1 MTTEHEHTLNVWTA
15 ELLRDMHGL
24 DAKQERKQADR
35 KRIDIEIRIGPVK
48 IAFEAEQGQT
58 TTKKREAIS
67 DADKRLKQKNA
78 DCAIAVCYPD
88 GISEK
93 QQIPDSRMLW
103 TIRAP
108 GSQIPYNDV
117 KWTEANLGELASVIQ
132 FAPMQLGN
140 PDLAAAGLSASLDR
154 AVGRLSDTQM
164 RMLAEALD
172 LPGWVRSSG
181 KIKASNAPNARYDRA
196 AKRALLVVA
205 TAVMFH
211 SRLDAYRAELK
222 PKYDNR
228 QPERTPFNGEWPPT
242 MAQHCV
248 KHADP
253 IGAFYDA
260 WELWLAV
267 DYKPI
272 FSTAQTALN
281 GCPHDSA
288 FTAAIR
294 EVSEAALA
302 LTRDIAGLRHDLLG
316 RIFHTV
322 LDTARYD
329 GSFYTTTAAATLLA
343 SLAITNDMCDWND
356 IDAISKL
363 RITDPA
369 CGTGTLL
376 MAAAE
381 RIHEL
386 APAARDDAE
395 LGQALIENVLAGY
408 DVNLTATHM
417 AATTL
422 GLLSP
427 TTRFQNMKI
436 GRAFL
441 GVDDAGKAHLGSLEF
456 LDAQPMMMP
465 WPGMAQSVSQ
475 VDDGSE
481 MAQPDPSDI
490 VIMNPP
496 FTRDSLRHDQFS
508 SADEAKLKAREKRL
522 FANKPVHLSSNGNA
536 FVILADF
543 MRKRENGTIASILP
557 LVTATNASSLDI
569 RKFLGRDYHIDTLVV
584 SHDPQRI
591 YFSENTS
598 IGEILLVC
606 RLREDATKQK
616 PPTRVVNLAVNPSTP
631 AEAIAV
637 ARAIE
642 GGMLQSSGAGTVQY
656 ASAQEIADGN
666 WGAVQFLSEYLVK
679 NFAALRRSEVFDSI
693 PLSKVAEIGPDG
705 RGLRGAFSRSKMP
718 SADGMVAL
726 WDHNTD
732 ATQSMSAQF
741 DTHAVAKRG
750 KEKQA
755 RNLWKKRG
763 RMLLPTRIF
772 LPTVRVMS
780 VRLES
785 PALGSAWVPCKSTAD
800 DVSKQDQI
808 ERALCT
814 YLNSSVGI
822 LAVLGDRSN
831 RKPTYPNL
839 SMDDLRK
846 IVVPDFTTLDDDA
859 LETLVSAYDAHA
871 HKTLLPLPQMNACD
885 TRRALDAAVCA
896 ALGIDAE
903 DIATIRRNLA
913 AEPSV
918 TGRRYGQ

>member
-1 MTTEHEHTLNVWTA
+1 MN
-15 ELLRDMHGL
+15 
-24 DAKQERKQADR
+24 
-35 KRIDIEIRIGPVK
+35 
-48 IAFEAEQGQT
+48 
-58 TTKKREAIS
+58 
-67 DADKRLKQKNA
+67 
-78 DCAIAVCYPD
+78 
-88 GISEK
+88 
-93 QQIPDSRMLW
+93 
-103 TIRAP
+103 
-108 GSQIPYNDV
+108 
-117 KWTEANLGELASVIQ
+117 WTEANLGELASVIQ

-140 PDLAAAGLSASLDR
+140 PDLAAEGLSASLDR
-154 AVGRLSDTQM
+154 AIGRLSESQK
-164 RMLAEALD
+164 REIARALD
-172 LPGWVRSSG
+172 LPQS
-181 KIKASNAPNARYDRA
+181 KKATRLAGQSPSRWNHA
-196 AKRALLVVA
+196 AKRAMLVIA

-211 SRLDAYRAELK
+211 SRLDAHRSELK

-228 QPERTPFNGEWPPT
+228 QPERTPFNGEWPPA
-242 MAQHCV
+242 MAQQCV
-248 KHADP
+248 KDTDP

-294 EVSEAALA
+294 EVGEASLA

-343 SLAITNDMCDWND
+343 SLAITDDMCDWND

-386 APAARDDAE
+386 APAARDDAA

-441 GVDDAGKAHLGSLEF
+441 GVDRAGKAHLGSLEF
-456 LDAQPMMMP
+456 LDTQPMMMP

-481 MAQPDPSDI
+481 MAQPDPSDL

-508 SADEAKLKAREKRL
+508 RTDEAKLKAREKRL
-522 FANKPVHLSSNGNA
+522 FANKPTYMAGNSGA
-536 FVILADF
+536 FMFMGEYLNKSRTGTLA
-543 MRKRENGTIASILP
+543 AVLP
-557 LVTATNASSLDI
+557 LVSAVAASGIGI
-569 RKFLGRDYHIDTLVV
+569 RKLLGSHYHIETIVT
-584 SHDPQRI
+584 SHDPERI

-598 IGEILLVC
+598 IGEMLLIC
-606 RLREDATKQK
+606 RRWDSKRGVK
-616 PPTRVVNLAVNPSTP
+616 SPTRVINLAINPSTP
-631 AEAIAV
+631 TDAVAIAQ
-637 ARAIE
+637 AIE
-642 GGMLQSSGAGTVQY
+642 NETIAGQGYGTVQQWP
-656 ASAQEIADGN
+656 SSRIEVGN
-666 WGAVQFLSEYLVK
+666 WGGVQFLSPYLCKKYFEMQEYQL
-679 NFAALRRSEVFDSI
+679 FLSTTLRKIAEV
-693 PLSKVAEIGPDG
+693 GPAGQRIREAYRRTSMPDEQG
-705 RGLRGAFSRSKMP
+705 RR
-718 SADGMVAL
+718 AL
-726 WDHNTD
+726 WQHDTTV
-732 ATQSMSAQF
+732 TQSLFALP
-741 DTHAVAKRG
+741 DTHISVVPKYADRAETYWRQRSRV
-750 KEKQA
+750 
-755 RNLWKKRG
+755 
-763 RMLLPTRIF
+763 LLPTRLN
-772 LPTVRVMS
+772 LPTTKVTT
-780 VRLES
+780 VRLD
-785 PALGSAWVPCKSTAD
+785 AQVVGSAWVPCNIKPANHEQQDLEKS
-800 DVSKQDQI
+800 
-808 ERALCT
+808 LCVF
-814 YLNSSVGI
+814 LNSSIGI
-822 LAVLGDRSN
+822 LSILGDRTN
-831 RKPTYPNL
+831 KNPTYPNMSL
-839 SMDDLRK
+839 ADLRSL
-846 IVVPDFTTLDDDA
+846 VVPDFVALDDNA
-859 LETLVSAYDAHA
+859 METLVSAYEAYAD
-871 HKTLLPLPQMNACD
+871 KTLLPLPQMNSCE
-885 TRRALDAAVCA
+885 TRRALDAAVCV
-896 ALGIDAE
+896 ALGIDTE
-903 DIATIRRNLA
+903 DVATIRRNLA

-918 TGRRYGQ
+918 TGRRYAYPQLYRNLTSLLY